1 MGTGEKRGAGMPEFQ
16 QIDVKARI
24 ADGTISAISIDT
36 AVFDKYGCNL
46 THAVLARLD
55 QFKKGGVKVVL
66 SEIIVKEVTS
76 HIARAAAETQREL
89 NAALK
94 RHDRRWGL
102 SKDLAALKADFQLE
116 VDPRV
121 AAIEQMTE
129 YLESV
134 GAEVIPG
141 EGDGN
146 LAAEVLRR
154 YFEVLTPFET
164 REAKKHEFPDA
175 FALLTLEQVAS
186 ARKTL
191 IVCVSPDKGWAA
203 FASQSDHLVVVQ
215 ELDVLLSWFNDPRR
229 HFAEKIVAIWTKA
242 EAKNIEEEIDR
253 GFEDYLDG
261 IDFDVNADAPL
272 EYDVEP
278 ISAVLQHIYKDK
290 IGPPA
295 VIAEDDDQVTF
306 SIKVVAK
313 VGFEAEF
320 CFYAHDSID
329 GDNVSLGSR
338 TPYTEDDL
346 AFEVTL
352 TVSRVLDGNVFE
364 VLETTVSS
372 AKVTANFSY
381 VDPFRGEDPTHE
393 KY

>member
-1 MGTGEKRGAGMPEFQ
+1 MPELQ
-16 QIDVKARI
+16 QSDVKAHI
-24 ADGTISAISIDT
+24 ADGTISSISIDT
-36 AVFDKYGCNL
+36 AIFDKYGCNL

-55 QFKKGGVKVVL
+55 QFKRGGVNVVM
-66 SEIIVKEVTS
+66 SEIVVKELTN

-102 SKDLAALKADFQLE
+102 SKDLAALKADFQLD
-116 VDPRV
+116 VDPG
-121 AAIEQMTE
+121 AAASEQVSE
-129 YLESV
+129 YLDSV
-134 GAEVIPG
+134 GVEVIPG

-154 YFEVLTPFET
+154 YFDVLTPFEA

-175 FALLTLEQVAS
+175 FALLGLEQVAS
-186 ARKTL
+186 ARNTL

-203 FASQSDHLVVVQ
+203 FAAQSDHLVVVP
-215 ELDVLLSWFNDPRR
+215 ELDLLLSWFNDPGR
-229 HFAEKIVAIWTKA
+229 HFADKIVAIWRKG
-242 EAKNIEEEIDR
+242 EAKDIEDEIDR
-253 GFEDYLDG
+253 GFEYYLDG
-261 IDFDVNADAPL
+261 IDFGVNADAPL
-272 EYDVEP
+272 DYDVEP

-290 IGPPA
+290 IGSPA

-306 SIKVVAK
+306 SVKVVAK

-320 CFYAHDSID
+320 SFYAHDSID

-346 AFEVTL
+346 AFDVTL
-352 TVSRVLDGNVFE
+352 TVSREMDGNVVE
-364 VLETTVSS
+364 VLETTVTST
-372 AKVTANFSY
+372 KVAADFGY
-381 VDPFRGEDPTHE
+381 VDPFPDDDPTHE